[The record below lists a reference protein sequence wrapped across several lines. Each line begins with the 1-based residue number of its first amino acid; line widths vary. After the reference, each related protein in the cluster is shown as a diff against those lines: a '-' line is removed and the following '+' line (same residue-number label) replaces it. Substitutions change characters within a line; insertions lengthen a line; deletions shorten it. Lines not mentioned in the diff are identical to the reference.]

1 MKELQLT
8 QTRTESQPA
17 ELPIASVKG
26 HGLQSEPA
34 QGFVSRGT
42 ESDNS
47 DLKEFE
53 IIPPSGKNIRQYQ
66 TELATP
72 GIQGKNCIVVAPT
85 GTGKTLVACM
95 IICANLNHYGRRGK
109 VLFLVPKTPLA
120 DQQKEKL
127 TYHITGAEVM
137 SLTGDS
143 SSTFAL
149 SSLLQKNNIVVCTPQ
164 ILINNLE
171 SDSVQLENISLIVF
185 DECHHCKGQAP
196 YATIMIMYLRKKL
209 RKGET
214 WLPQIVG
221 LTASPGAGDSRKPD
235 LMKTIDHL
243 TTLGAL
249 MDADAGYITVKE
261 NLAELHQF
269 TSKTEFAKVP
279 MPGRI
284 SDDDFQSL
292 LYKYIKQLDEIVQ
305 NITGK
310 STHRCYIHQGYINF
324 LSELLSDSKL
334 RSDKPELE
342 RSIRAILEHLQHY
355 VKILHYYNDYE
366 FEDSLSVKFSKL
378 RKPDADKMIRVEKQL
393 WDLLEQFQQDVQQ
406 ITGSVNPK
414 LVQLKKLL
422 QDGFQCKDSKA
433 IVFVTEVESAFK
445 MMEWIKRQ
453 PELESIQPDIVVG
466 SGHETR
472 PMSDAER
479 QHRIK
484 SFREGRLN
492 LLVATS
498 VLEEGIDVPACN
510 LVIRYQHVTN
520 EISLVQSKGRA
531 RSMHSKCYAIV
542 GKGTPK
548 EFQELQNEEK
558 NHLVDNVIENHLPSE
573 SQWSLKIHKFQSKIL
588 DEVELEEKFLV
599 ERKKAND
606 LSSVHLI
613 CSTCDTL
620 ACYGEEIYIHEKQYV
635 VISDEIH
642 EKYVSRS
649 HEKPIIKSNLEVR
662 NRLHCKQCD
671 QRWGVVSHWPKRSQ
685 TFPCISC
692 EKFIFVIKGQRH
704 TFRKWKDVTFPVK
717 DLKDYEPSKK

>member
-1 MKELQLT
+1 MYVVRNLIGM
-8 QTRTESQPA
+8 ESVA
-17 ELPIASVKG
+17 
-26 HGLQSEPA
+26 
-34 QGFVSRGT
+34 
-42 ESDNS
+42 
-47 DLKEFE
+47 KEFE
-53 IIPPSGKNIRQYQ
+53 VIPPDGKQIRQYQ
-66 TELATP
+66 IELATP
-72 GIQGKNCIVVAPT
+72 GMQGKNCIVVAPT

-95 IICANLNHYGRRGK
+95 IICANLNHRCGTGK

-120 DQQKEKL
+120 DQQKERL
-127 TYHITGAEVM
+127 RYHVAGTEVM
-137 SLTGDS
+137 SLTGDTS
-143 SSTFAL
+143 GTFAL
-149 SSLLQKNNIVVCTPQ
+149 SSLLQKNDIIVCTPQ

-171 SDSVQLENISLIVF
+171 SDSVKLEKVSLIVF

-196 YATIMIMYLRKKL
+196 YATIMIKYLKKKL
-209 RKGET
+209 RKEET
-214 WLPQIVG
+214 QLPQIVG

-235 LMKTIDHL
+235 LMKTVSHL
-243 TTLGAL
+243 EMLGAM

-261 NLAELHQF
+261 NLGELHQF
-269 TSKTEFAKVP
+269 ASKTEFYRVP

-284 SDDDFQSL
+284 SDDDFQHL

-305 NITGK
+305 GFTGK
-310 STHRCYIHQGYINF
+310 STHHCYTHQGYINF

-355 VKILHYYNDYE
+355 VKTLHYYNDYE
-366 FEDSLSVKFSKL
+366 FEDSMSVKFSKL
-378 RKPDADKMIRVEKQL
+378 RKPDSDKMIAVEKEL
-393 WDLLEQFQQDVQQ
+393 WNLLEKFHEEVQK
-406 ITGSVNPK
+406 ISGSVNPK
-414 LVQLKKLL
+414 LVQLKALL
-422 QDGFQCKDSKA
+422 VDGFKCKDSKA

-453 PELESIQPDIVVG
+453 PELKFIQPDVVVG
-466 SGHETR
+466 SGHESR

-484 SFREGRLN
+484 CFRDGKLN

-558 NHLVDNVIENHLPSE
+558 NELVDNVIKHYLPSE
-573 SQWSLKIHKFQSKIL
+573 SQWSLKMHKLQSKIL
-588 DEVELEEKFLV
+588 NEVELEEKFST

-606 LSSVHLI
+606 LSNVHLI

-620 ACYGEEIYIHEKQYV
+620 VCYGEEIYIHEKQYV

-642 EKYVSRS
+642 EKYITKA
-649 HEKPIIKSNLEVR
+649 HEKPILKNNLEVR
-662 NRLHCKQCD
+662 NRLHCKRCD
-671 QRWGVVSHWPKRSQ
+671 QRWGVQSHWPKRCQ

-692 EKFIFVIKGQRH
+692 EKFIFVIKGHRH
-704 TFRKWKDVTFPVK
+704 TFKKWKDVIFPVK
-717 DLKDYEPSKK
+717 DLKDYKPPNSNQ